1 MLVLMIFADFVLLY
15 IPGLLQLGIWTQTTT
30 GSMPGIWTLLLL
42 GFIPFIIGDIFKIAG
57 AAALT
62 KSITPKE
69 AYNGEL
75 DIGNSRN

>member
-1 MLVLMIFADFVLLY
+1 
-15 IPGLLQLGIWTQTTT
+15 
-30 GSMPGIWTLLLL
+30 MPGIWSLLLL

-75 DIGNSRN
+75 DTKKSRS